1 MIEEARARLFG
12 GHKPPDTLVG
22 VQSLAQPGFLIEVDA
37 SRSPAADPPLA
48 ALTAAELRLLP
59 PLRRD
64 RRGLI
69 VSRSTVRSEA
79 NSIYRKLGASSRSEA
94 VAQVGGLGLP
104 DW

>member
-1 MIEEARARLFG
+1 M
-12 GHKPPDTLVG
+12 V
-22 VQSLAQPGFLIEVDA
+22 V
-37 SRSPAADPPLA
+37 AAYQCCLQQRDDRD
-48 ALTAAELRLLP
+48 AELRLLP

-69 VSRSTVRSEA
+69 VSRNIVRSEA
-79 NSIYRKLGASSRSEA
+79 NSIYRKLGASSRSGA